1 MTDGQKAPTASTYDP
16 VQAEFLSL
24 MNKDSYT
31 PTEDRQVIDLILKYL
46 LEVQAENR
54 DFRDFLIDKLEKL
67 EKKD

>member
-1 MTDGQKAPTASTYDP
+1 MTDGQKAPTTSTYDP

-24 MNKDSYT
+24 MNKDSYL
-31 PTEDRQVIDLILKYL
+31 PKEDRRVIDLILKYL